1 MKIKLPNKKYII
13 YGTCCAAILAFLAIG
28 IANIALTKRVTDRL
42 ECALVYNEV
51 LESVSSVQAP
61 PSTALYTL
69 YECGGK
75 IGIYDA
81 KSDILIDIIDVLA
94 ISLPSADQKSLKKG
108 IPIYSLGELAKII
121 DDFSS

>member
-1 MKIKLPNKKYII
+1 MKIKLPNKKYIVC
-13 YGTCCAAILAFLAIG
+13 GTCCATILAFLAIG
-28 IANIALTKRVTDRL
+28 IANIVLTRSVSKRL
-42 ECALVYNEV
+42 ECTPVYNEAT
-51 LESVSSVQAP
+51 ENISSVQLP
-61 PSTALYTL
+61 LSTALYTL

-94 ISLPSADQKSLKKG
+94 ASLPSADQKSLKKG
-108 IPIYSLGELAKII
+108 IPIYSLRELAKII